1 MTAEELLMMSD
12 DVETYIADDALVIDA
27 ENRIILTP
35 ADGLLLGVES
45 DEEAERIKFVCPRIV
60 GDNIDLSTLQLRVI
74 YRNAN
79 GDKDFRICTD
89 ITIDGE
95 NIRFSWSLSRK
106 VTRYKGM
113 VNFIIC
119 AIRTQSDGS
128 IKNEWNTTL
137 AEGTVLEGLEVDILE
152 EEFEE
157 PKDIVLQLLGMLDE
171 KATEIK
177 KEIDKYLE
185 KLKID
190 NNLDVNSENAI
201 QNKVVTEEF
210 IRLSEENAELKSA
223 MTLIQSENLFDESK
237 QTKGYQY
244 YSDGTIHENS
254 IMAISDFIE
263 VDKNRELF
271 FGRRYPGDGVGKATV
286 TNVIEF
292 DENKKYVKGTE
303 RVTNIIPDDRTKYIR
318 FSRNLNDQPYG
329 IMLTYDNYAT
339 TFVEYEHYYV
349 CIDKEAK
356 KNSTNWYNVNYFG
369 VLESNSAEDNFVA
382 LMALLTDVSDS
393 GGGVIYIPRGKYNLK
408 NSGNENYNFNNIEI
422 IGDGIATVLIRW
434 DRFPIFNICGES
446 IKANGK
452 HCKNIT
458 FRDIYFNSS
467 QSYTDTM
474 KPIMIF
480 ECVSCLRI
488 ESCIFNGNGSH
499 LELRETFDSKIIST
513 DFTNSGRRWKS
524 SDVDDATFDVNNV
537 IYNDLQNVSPTVI
550 FASNGAESYNSAIK
564 STNQILFWGCRFES
578 FTDGVIG
585 VIGSGA
591 NGIRFTDCKFESIY
605 STVPFL
611 MICGSFVASSFENCY
626 FYRPTILFGRDDKK
640 VVDTVP
646 ILFFN
651 NNHDISRNKITG
663 NLSLYYNEEDMQKMK
678 VPLIMC
684 GQKTLKNIIELFFE
698 PTNNNG
704 DKYLEEDVNVVSDA
718 YSQNIVNI
726 I

>member
-1 MTAEELLMMSD
+1 MHQHQVYDTDNHFVIDPITKEIINQGEKMKLMLGDHNSERFTFEIPRYIDGHDMTLCDKIEIHYINIDSKTKESNKDVYIVDDMQLSPNGEDVVIFSWLISGNATQLAGTLNFRATFKCISEPSIIDYQMSTEIFKGITVSDGISNSESVVEEYSD
-12 DVETYIADDALVIDA
+12 VLEQWKQELNLAGEYAQQIEQNASEIDELIKKVEANAKLTDDAVNELK
-27 ENRIILTP
+27 
-35 ADGLLLGVES
+35 G
-45 DEEAERIKFVCPRIV
+45 
-60 GDNIDLSTLQLRVI
+60 DLSQ
-74 YRNAN
+74 
-79 GDKDFRICTD
+79 
-89 ITIDGE
+89 
-95 NIRFSWSLSRK
+95 
-106 VTRYKGM
+106 
-113 VNFIIC
+113 
-119 AIRTQSDGS
+119 
-128 IKNEWNTTL
+128 
-137 AEGTVLEGLEVDILE
+137 
-152 EEFEE
+152 
-157 PKDIVLQLLGMLDE
+157 
-171 KATEIK
+171 
-177 KEIDKYLE
+177 
-185 KLKID
+185 
-190 NNLDVNSENAI
+190 
-201 QNKVVTEEF
+201 
-210 IRLSEENAELKSA
+210 LSEENAELKNA

-318 FSRNLNDQPYG
+318 FSRNLNDQSYG

-446 IKANGK
+446 VEANGK

-550 FASNGAESYNSAIK
+550 FASNGAESYNSAIE

-585 VIGSGA
+585 VIGIGA

-626 FYRPTILFGRDDKK
+626 FYRPTILFARDDKK

-651 NNHDISRNKITG
+651 NNPDISRNKITG
-663 NLSLYYNEEDMQKMK
+663 ILSLYYNEEDMQKMK

-684 GQKTLKNIIELFFE
+684 GQKTFKNIIELFFT

-704 DKYLEEDVNVVSDA
+704 DKYLEEDVNVVSDT